1 LAIEKL
7 AFGKCV
13 SPEIV
18 ISMDNKNIKILT
30 GVFVVMV
37 LIIALP
43 WLSGQIGNSESNNG
57 SKNSSLDFSSFS
69 EKSVEKIVIKN
80 GETEQTLIS
89 QEGTWKLGNEE
100 VDEAKLSDFFA
111 SLKKLA
117 VKEMVS
123 QNEANQAKFGV
134 GKETSIKLILTE
146 NGQASLFLVG
156 KVGTTPNQFYMR
168 RDGIKN
174 TYLVESTLRDKL
186 TWDANKWK
194 KTAEKGDSKAK
205 SSNI

>member
-1 LAIEKL
+1 
-7 AFGKCV
+7 
-13 SPEIV
+13 
-18 ISMDNKNIKILT
+18 MDNKNIKILA
-30 GVFVVMV
+30 GVFVIMA
-37 LIIALP
+37 LIVVLP
-43 WLSGQIGNSESNNG
+43 WLSRQIGGGEGKDG
-57 SKNSSLDFSSFS
+57 SKNSSLDFSNFS
-69 EKSVEKIVIKN
+69 EKAVEKIVIKN
-80 GETEQTLIS
+80 GETEQVLIS
-89 QEGTWKLGNEE
+89 QEGVWKIGDAE

-111 SLKKLA
+111 SLKNLA

-123 QNEANQAKFGV
+123 QNEANQTKLGV
-134 GKETSIKLILTE
+134 DKEASIKLILTQ
-146 NGQASLFLVG
+146 NDQASLFLVG

-174 TYLVESTLRDKL
+174 TYLVESALWDKL